1 MKKFLSIL
9 LVMVL
14 VVAFCACQGTT
25 HACESKCEECG
36 KCTDTACTEDAC
48 KDKCEGHEPAGPV
61 DPGNDDPDTPTP
73 PAHTCESKCPTCGKC
88 TDAACTE
95 DACKDKCAG
104 HEPKGEE
111 VVING
116 ETYYEA
122 DPQNVVFIATWTENA
137 RGTGDDKY
145 KVAAKNAQMLVFVD
159 FDCAHSDAGLQ
170 AFQHRYTWI
179 GEGGTEQFNN
189 LVGLP
194 VNIEVVTRDEEKTVT
209 DEEGNE
215 STVMVTNY
223 YVTKLELQG
232 EMISDYANK
241 FAAADGK
248 YYYNGTEIGVDEA
261 KFAWDEN
268 HNSARAWVKAMGG
281 AWTANSSSARF
292 FNHKTDEKLTFV
304 DTDKDGKYDWA
315 REMRSVNGL
324 ILNETYSFEDVALA
338 FKNLGFG
345 SNENNGWWNGDG
357 KYFAYIK
364 GDESFDLNKAI
375 EEGKFINAIAHH
387 DSEMG
392 TTMVGAI
399 NVLLEI
405 YICDEITG
413 VMTANNGYDDRFDNK
428 TITID
433 GVEYNWSSQIRQT
446 DGADGEGGKN
456 AGRKLMTEANIG
468 KTVRAVFDMAGN
480 VIYVEI
486 VETGEENPGEEVVI
500 PEYPTDVYLIL
511 ATYNDNARV
520 GDSLLCKAD
529 EPVAAVMYGDALT
542 DKNASKYQLSG
553 AFTGTLERGKLYKLT
568 ITGNEIEAA
577 EELKG
582 ISLPVGMFSY
592 DEATKTAKNG
602 DADLPLDT
610 YALVGDEYAKHGYIW
625 NGAKFSTFSPVDRS
639 SYKEDDILTFID
651 TNGDGKYDFC
661 HLEMVLNG
669 IVGEVTADGRVEI
682 VRSVGSTVESGWYQ
696 PSNYWYFNA
705 PEGVSFSSGDM
716 ISFTVT
722 INPDTDYESEGFQN
736 PNRKRGIPP
745 VLNVLSV
752 CKKVSGAVTEVV
764 KGEGN
769 KDITFKLDGVE
780 YTWSNRMI
788 ANATYGDGENGAN
801 ANRDKFAD
809 GTWTIFCDNAGFV
822 VYAVQ

>member
-241 FAAADGK
+241 FTAADGK

-486 VETGEENPGEEVVI
+486 VEGAGGEGGETAV
-500 PEYPTDVYLIL
+500 PEYPTDVHFIL
-511 ATYNDNARV
+511 ATYTDNARSGNLV
-520 GDSLLCKAD
+520 CKAD
-529 EPVAAVMYGDALT
+529 EPVAAIAYGDGLALPS
-542 DKNASKYQLSG
+542 AVKYQLS
-553 AFTGTLERGKLYKLT
+553 ASFAGTLEAGKLYKLT
-568 ITGNEIEAA
+568 LTGNEIEAA

-610 YALVGDEYAKHGYIW
+610 YALIEKSDAHVFYYKGATFGSFAINER
-625 NGAKFSTFSPVDRS
+625 NGF
-639 SYKEDDILTFID
+639 KEDDIMTFVD
-651 TNGDGKYDFC
+651 TNGDGKYDYC
-661 HLEMVLNG
+661 HVEAVLSG
-669 IVGEVTADGRVEI
+669 IVEEVTADGRVSLTRTI
-682 VRSVGSTVESGWYQ
+682 GSSCSSGWYQ
-696 PSNYWYFNA
+696 PGNKYYFTA
-705 PEGVSFSSGDM
+705 PEGVTFSAGDL
-716 ISFTVT
+716 INFTVA
-722 INPDTDYESEGFQN
+722 INPEIDYTGDFDN
-736 PNRKRGIPP
+736 PNDKGGMPP
-745 VLNVLSV
+745 VFTVLSV
-752 CKKVSGAVTEVV
+752 GKKVSGTVTEVV

-769 KDITFKLDGVE
+769 KDITFKLDGTA
-780 YTWSNRMI
+780 YTWSNRMDVGQ
-788 ANATYGDGENGAN
+788 AYADDADGKA